1 MEADDPS
8 LDFQRHAGRVGDME
22 TIRLMG
28 TVQRAAGLVIESNG
42 PPASLGEI
50 CEVLSG
56 RRRIPV
62 EVIGFRDQQ
71 TICMPIGRMVGIQ
84 PGDWV
89 VSRGK
94 FPRVPVGNELLGRV
108 FDGNGE
114 PLDGLGPLRC
124 KKDRPLH
131 SEPVNPLK
139 RMEIR
144 EPMSTGVR
152 AIDACLTLGKGQRIG
167 LFGGSG
173 IGKSTLLAMMAKNTH
188 ADVSVL
194 ALVGERGREVRAFIE
209 DELGD
214 ALARSVVV
222 VATSEYSPLLRI
234 RAALAATAIAE
245 HFREQGQH
253 VLLMMDSLTR
263 FTMAQRE
270 VGLAA
275 GEPPTTKGYTPSG
288 FSMLPSLVERAGL
301 LADGGSITGVY
312 TVLVEGDDM
321 TDPVADAARS
331 LLDGHIILSRSH
343 ADRGHF
349 PAIDMPASLSRPM
362 PAVVSPEQRDAAT
375 RLRAHLATLSAADD
389 LIQIGAYKT
398 GSNPEVDEAIAK
410 RSSIESFLRQGLDEP
425 STYEDA
431 LAGLMGAIASEAD
444 GSQTT

>member
-1 MEADDPS
+1 
-8 LDFQRHAGRVGDME
+8 
-22 TIRLMG
+22 
-28 TVQRAAGLVIESNG
+28 
-42 PPASLGEI
+42 
-50 CEVLSG
+50 
-56 RRRIPV
+56 
-62 EVIGFRDQQ
+62 
-71 TICMPIGRMVGIQ
+71 
-84 PGDWV
+84 
-89 VSRGK
+89 
-94 FPRVPVGNELLGRV
+94 
-108 FDGNGE
+108 
-114 PLDGLGPLRC
+114 
-124 KKDRPLH
+124 
-131 SEPVNPLK
+131 
-139 RMEIR
+139 MEIR

-263 FTMAQRE
+263 FAMAQRE

-275 GEPPTTKGYTPSG
+275 GEPPTTKGYTPSV

-349 PAIDMPASLSRPM
+349 PAIDMPASLSRLM